1 MVRHSALF
9 TVGNVVCE
17 GQGIGQ
23 LQGLGLSTSTL
34 PRLNLVLNEE
44 RKSNRRFMLFASPGY
59 LDLNGSFFAPVE

>member
-1 MVRHSALF
+1 MRVKVLVS
-9 TVGNVVCE
+9 CS
-17 GQGIGQ
+17 
-23 LQGLGLSTSTL
+23 LGLSTSTL

>member
-1 MVRHSALF
+1 M
-9 TVGNVVCE
+9 GNVVCE

-23 LQGLGLSTSTL
+23 LQFGVEYF
-34 PRLNLVLNEE
+34 RLNLVLNEE